1 MFRTVIFACLAALLL
16 AACSIAPEGRDVIAQ
31 AKPDGQIAFDVVKID
46 DAVLATSLAQGQ
58 PSFPERFKQ
67 YTPPPALKIGIGD
80 IVSVVIWEAS
90 GDGLFGESLTEVS
103 LPPGAVTR
111 RLLSPATPPLGS
123 AAAALQELAPA
134 LDLSLLLGGNAAQST
149 APSLDLS
156 GAIFGGATGQASTG
170 AAGQLPAGGA
180 AAGAAG
186 QAPAGAAALLA
197 PLVAGGTLAQQGLS
211 NGSLP
216 TSALSALQPAQ
227 RAVAESASNGNL
239 EALLEAAV
247 QSGRPGTRIPDQQVG
262 LDGAISIPYAGRIVA
277 AGHTP
282 EEVQRTIEQRLAS
295 KAIEPQALVVIS
307 RNFANSVSVEGEI
320 VGGKRLALSPGGERL
335 LQLIAAAGGARAPVH
350 ETFVRLSRGG
360 VTATVP
366 LATLVADP
374 AQDIFAEP
382 GDVLTL
388 VRRPQTFSVFGATGK
403 NTAITFNSEKLS
415 LSEALAKAGGLL
427 DDRADPSAV
436 FLFRYEPVNVVRALG
451 QPVAT
456 GAPPGLSPIAYRLDL
471 NEAKS
476 YLLARQFPVHDKDII
491 FVADAESQAVYKF
504 FLVLSQIVGP
514 VETGLLTCVNAN
526 VKC

>member
-156 GAIFGGATGQASTG
+156 GAIFGGATGQVSTG
-170 AAGQLPAGGA
+170 AAGQLPAGAA

-227 RAVAESASNGNL
+227 RAVAE
-239 EALLEAAV
+239 
-247 QSGRPGTRIPDQQVG
+247 SGRPGTRIPDQQVG

-415 LSEALAKAGGLL
+415 LSEALGKAGGLL

-436 FLFRYEPVNVVRALG
+436 FLFRYEPVDVVRALG

-471 NEAKS
+471 REAKS

>member
-170 AAGQLPAGGA
+170 GAGQLPAGGA

-436 FLFRYEPVNVVRALG
+436 FLFRYEPVDVVRALG

-471 NEAKS
+471 REAKS
-476 YLLARQFPVHDKDII
+476 YLLARQFAVHDKDII

>member
-156 GAIFGGATGQASTG
+156 GAVFGGATGQASTG
-170 AAGQLPAGGA
+170 AAGQTS
-180 AAGAAG
+180 GAAG
-186 QAPAGAAALLA
+186 QLPAGAAALLA

-382 GDVLTL
+382 GDVVTL

-415 LSEALAKAGGLL
+415 LSEALGKAGGLL

-436 FLFRYEPVNVVRALG
+436 FLFRYEPVDVVRALG

-471 NEAKS
+471 REAKS